1 LCALRTVQQG
11 QSVMNAQTLPRA
23 SAHTGGELEVVAA
36 VALSAM
42 LAPLNSTMIAVALP
56 HLTIDLGTDAFAS
69 AWLVTTYLII
79 MAALQPVAGTLGDRF
94 GRRSL
99 MLGGVAAFGLA
110 SLGAACATSLP
121 ALIALRAL
129 QAVAGALAFPNG
141 VALLRERIPVERRA
155 GRSGMVGAAV
165 AGAAAVGPALGGLLV
180 GLAGWRAIFVAN
192 LVLVIPALL
201 LGWHAIPVD
210 SAQRTRR
217 PFDLAGA
224 LLLALLL
231 VGVVALLMPGQYG
244 WRTIWVGSAGLMLG
258 LVLFIWYEARQ
269 PDPALQPRLFRHPA
283 FAAANAA
290 VGLSNLAMYVILL
303 VLPVY
308 LGQRAGWNSAQIGL
322 ALALLS
328 AGSVGLAPIGGRLA
342 DRFGRRWPTVGGM
355 ALLALGLLPLALGGA
370 SFAGLLLGGRAL
382 AGAGLGLTAAGLQ
395 ISAVEA
401 AARGESGMAAGVFST
416 SRYLGSIVGSSLL
429 GRMLAPSG
437 GGFDAVFALACG
449 AALAAMLSALTLA
462 DHPARDG

>member
-1 LCALRTVQQG
+1 M
-11 QSVMNAQTLPRA
+11 MNAQTLPRA
-23 SAHTGGELEVVAA
+23 AAHTGDELGLVAA

-56 HLTIDLGTDAFAS
+56 HLMIDLGTDAFVL
-69 AWLVTTYLII
+69 AWLVATYLII
-79 MAALQPVAGTLGDRF
+79 MAALQPVAGKLGDRL

-99 MLGGVAAFGLA
+99 MLGGVAGFGLA

-141 VALLRERIPVERRA
+141 VALLRESIPAERRA
-155 GRSGMVGAAV
+155 GRSGLVGAAV

-201 LGWHAIPVD
+201 LGWHAIPAD
-210 SAQRTRR
+210 PAQPARR
-217 PFDLAGA
+217 PFDLLGA
-224 LLLALLL
+224 LLLATLL
-231 VGVVALLMPGQYG
+231 VGVVALLMPGQHS

-258 LVLFIWYEARQ
+258 LVLFLWYEARQ

-283 FAAANAA
+283 FAAANAG
-290 VGLSNLAMYVILL
+290 VGLSNLAMYVVLL

-308 LGQRAGWNSAQIGL
+308 LGQHTGWNSPRIGL

-328 AGSVGLAPIGGRLA
+328 AGSVALAPIGGRLA
-342 DRFGRRWPTVGGM
+342 DRFGRRWPTVAGM
-355 ALLALGLLPLALGGA
+355 ALLTLGLLLSALGGA
-370 SFAGLLLGGRAL
+370 GAAGLLLGGLAL
-382 AGAGLGLTAAGLQ
+382 AGAGLGLGAAGLQ
-395 ISAVEA
+395 TSAVEA

-416 SRYLGSIVGSSLL
+416 SRYLGSIIGSSLL
-429 GRMLAPSG
+429 ARMLAPSG
-437 GGFDAVFALACG
+437 GGYDAVFALAVG
-449 AALAAMLSALTLA
+449 AALAATLSALALA
-462 DHPARDG
+462 DRPAQDA